1 MRICIHASTIEIRKD
16 IVWYEWYYQISNFGR
31 VKSLLRKVKKKW
43 ICIIPEKIMKLQ
55 YDKDWYQQIW
65 LTDTVHWKK
74 LKTYRIHRLVAL
86 HFIPNPKEK
95 PVPNHKDW
103 NKTNNHIDN
112 LERATNSENELHSYR
127 ILWKTP
133 NRNQLGKKWKD
144 SKSSKRIIQY
154 YPDWRLKSIW
164 DSIADIE
171 RGLWYDHRSISSCC
185 LWKQK
190 TAYGFQRQYFSL

>member
-1 MRICIHASTIEIRKD
+1 MIEIRKD

-103 NKTNNHIDN
+103 NKQNNYVDN
-112 LERATNSENELHSYR
+112 LEWATYSENEKHSYS
-127 ILWKTP
+127 ILWKKP
-133 NRNQLGKKWKD
+133 NKPWLWIKWKNNPSHKD
-144 SKSSKRIIQY
+144 F
-154 YPDWRLKSIW
+154 IW
-164 DSIADIE
+164 NKKI
-171 RGLWYDHRSISSCC
+171 
-185 LWKQK
+185 
-190 TAYGFQRQYFSL
+190 